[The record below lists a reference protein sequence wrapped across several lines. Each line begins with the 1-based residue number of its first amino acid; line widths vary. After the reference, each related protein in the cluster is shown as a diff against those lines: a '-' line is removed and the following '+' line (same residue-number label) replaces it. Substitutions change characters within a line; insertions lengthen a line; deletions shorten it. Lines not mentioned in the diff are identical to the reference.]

1 MLDFLYPAL
10 IIISWIVTVII
21 AIVVLIKSFKVG
33 VLQGILG
40 IITCFFFTFIWGWV
54 KHSELKITKLM
65 LLWTVLT
72 IVPFA
77 IGMTMGVDKMMKAMP
92 MLQEQGLSLPGL
104 PGQKKVKLSK
114 PRKKS
119 KVAKK
124 KRSTSPRKKTASNKK
139 KKGGQDKK
147 IPSDWNSKAVA
158 LWKKGKF
165 TKPNQAI
172 NYLNKAIQKNSKFAE
187 AFNNRGNAYR
197 DLNKLQKAFADY
209 NQAIRL
215 KPNYVQAYN
224 NRGNIYYDLKKYKL
238 AVNDY
243 NKSISLK
250 PNYRTAYLNR
260 GLAYNQMK
268 NRTLAC
274 KDLQKACQLGDCDGL
289 NWAKQNRICK

>member
-1 MLDFLYPAL
+1 MFGYLYPAL
-10 IIISWIVTVII
+10 FGVIWIVSVII
-21 AIVVLIKSFKVG
+21 GFVVLIKSFKAG
-33 VLQGILG
+33 VLKGILG
-40 IITCFFFTFIWGWV
+40 IITCFLFTFIWGWV
-54 KHSELKITKLM
+54 KHSELQITKLM

-72 IVPFA
+72 ILLFVMPV
-77 IGMTMGVDKMMKAMP
+77 MMGTAEVMKLMP
-92 MLQEQGLSLPGL
+92 MLQEQGLSIT
-104 PGQKKVKLSK
+104 GQKKVKIVK

-124 KRSTSPRKKTASNKK
+124 KRSTTKKK
-139 KKGGQDKK
+139 KKGGQAKK

-165 TKPNQAI
+165 TQPNQAI
-172 NYLNKAIQKNSKFAE
+172 NYLNKAIQKNPKFAE
-187 AFNNRGNAYR
+187 AYNNRGNAYR

-215 KPNYVQAYN
+215 KKNYVKAYN

-250 PNYRTAYLNR
+250 PDYRMAYLNR
-260 GLAYNQMK
+260 GLAYHQLK
-268 NRTLAC
+268 NRTQAC

>member
-10 IIISWIVTVII
+10 IIVSWIVTVII
-21 AIVVLIKSFKVG
+21 AFVVLIKSFKAG

-72 IVPFA
+72 ILPLA

-92 MLQEQGLSLPGL
+92 MLQEQVLSL
-104 PGQKKVKLSK
+104 PGQKKVKMVK

-124 KRSTSPRKKTASNKK
+124 KRSTSSKKKTTASKK
-139 KKGGQDKK
+139 KKGGQAKK

-158 LWKKGKF
+158 LWKKGQF

-172 NYLNKAIQKNSKFAE
+172 NYLNKAIQKNPKFAE
-187 AFNNRGNAYR
+187 AYNNRGNAYR
-197 DLNKLQKAFADY
+197 DLKELQKAFADY

-215 KPNYVQAYN
+215 KRNYVQAYN

-250 PNYRTAYLNR
+250 PDFRMAYLNR
-260 GLAYNQMK
+260 GLAYHQLK

-289 NWAKQNRICK
+289 NWAKQNRICQ